1 MSEPTEQ
8 PQTTAP
14 EAAPAPAAAPKKRS
28 SVTTGKRKT
37 AKARVSVTEG
47 KGRVRINNIPVQ
59 LHEPLMAREMIL
71 EPVLIAGEMA
81 QKLDIDINVN
91 GGGPLSQA
99 EAARMGLAQGLVK
112 YTKSK
117 RLKST
122 FLEHDRTM
130 LSGDARRKE
139 PKKFG
144 GPGARRRKQ
153 KSYR

>member
-1 MSEPTEQ
+1 MS
-8 PQTTAP
+8 AP
-14 EAAPAPAAAPKKRS
+14 VAVKKKA
-28 SVTTGKRKT
+28 TLATGKRKT
-37 AKARVSVTEG
+37 AKARVTVTEG
-47 KGRVRINNIPVQ
+47 KGRVRINNIP
-59 LHEPLMAREMIL
+59 LHLHQPLMAREMIL
-71 EPVLIAGEMA
+71 EPFLIAGDVA
-81 QKLDIDINVN
+81 DKIDVDIVVE
-91 GGGPLSQA
+91 GGGPLGQA
-99 EAARMGLAQGLVK
+99 EAARMGLTQGLVK

-130 LSGDARRKE
+130 LSGDARRRE

>member
-1 MSEPTEQ
+1 MSSPVVAKKKSAL
-8 PQTTAP
+8 TA
-14 EAAPAPAAAPKKRS
+14 
-28 SVTTGKRKT
+28 GKRKT
-37 AKARVSVTEG
+37 AKARVAVTEG
-47 KGRVRINNIPVQ
+47 KGRVRINNIPVH
-59 LHEPLMAREMIL
+59 LHQPIMAREMIL
-71 EPVLIAGEMA
+71 EPVLIAGDVA
-81 QKLDIDINVN
+81 TKLDVDIRVE

>member
-1 MSEPTEQ
+1 LSTI
-8 PQTTAP
+8 
-14 EAAPAPAAAPKKRS
+14 KRKP
-28 SVTTGKRKT
+28 VLTTGKRKT
-37 AKARVSVTEG
+37 AKARVVVTEG
-47 KGRVRINNIPVQ
+47 KGRVRINNVPIQ
-59 LHEPLMAREMIL
+59 LHEPLMAREMIM
-71 EPVLIAGEMA
+71 EPVLIAGDVA
-81 QKLDIDINVN
+81 SKVDVDISLQ
-91 GGGPLSQA
+91 GGGLLGQA

-117 RLKST
+117 KLKST

-144 GPGARRRKQ
+144 GPSARTRKQ

>member
-1 MSEPTEQ
+1 LSAPT
-8 PQTTAP
+8 
-14 EAAPAPAAAPKKRS
+14 KKKP
-28 SVTTGKRKT
+28 VLATGKRKT
-37 AKARVSVTEG
+37 AKARVAVSEG

-59 LHEPLMAREMIL
+59 LHQPTMAREMIM
-71 EPVLIAGEMA
+71 ETILIAGDVASKVDVSIEVA
-81 QKLDIDINVN
+81 
-91 GGGPLSQA
+91 GGGTLGQA

>member
-1 MSEPTEQ
+1 LS
-8 PQTTAP
+8 AP
-14 EAAPAPAAAPKKRS
+14 PKKKPVLS
-28 SVTTGKRKT
+28 TGKRKT
-37 AKARVSVTEG
+37 AKARVAVTEG
-47 KGRVRINNIPVQ
+47 KGRVRINNIPIH
-59 LHEPLMAREMIL
+59 LHQPIMAREMIL
-71 EPVLIAGEMA
+71 EPILIAGDVASKVDVSIEVA
-81 QKLDIDINVN
+81 
-91 GGGPLSQA
+91 GGGPLGQA

-122 FLEHDRTM
+122 FMEHDRTM

>member
-1 MSEPTEQ
+1 MSAPVAKKKPTL
-8 PQTTAP
+8 
-14 EAAPAPAAAPKKRS
+14 
-28 SVTTGKRKT
+28 TTGKRKT
-37 AKARVSVTEG
+37 AKARVTVEEG

-59 LHEPLMAREMIL
+59 YHEPLMAREMIM
-71 EPVLIAGEMA
+71 EPILISGDVAS
-81 QKLDIDINVN
+81 KVDINIDVA
-91 GGGPLSQA
+91 GGGPLGQA
-99 EAARMGLAQGLVK
+99 EAARMGLALGLVK

-122 FLEHDRTM
+122 FIEHDRTM

-144 GPGARRRKQ
+144 GPSARRRKQ

>member
-1 MSEPTEQ
+1 MS
-8 PQTTAP
+8 AP
-14 EAAPAPAAAPKKRS
+14 AEAPAPTPA
-28 SVTTGKRKT
+28 VTTSRRRPVLATGKRKT
-37 AKARVSVTEG
+37 AKARVTVVEG
-47 KGRVRINNIPVQ
+47 KGRIRVNNVPVQ
-59 LHEPLMAREMIL
+59 LHEPLIAREMIM
-71 EPVLIAGEMA
+71 EPILIAGDVASKVDVE
-81 QKLDIDINVN
+81 ITVE

-122 FLEHDRTM
+122 FTEHDRTM

>member
-1 MSEPTEQ
+1 LSAPVVSKKKPTL
-8 PQTTAP
+8 
-14 EAAPAPAAAPKKRS
+14 
-28 SVTTGKRKT
+28 TTGKRKT
-37 AKARVSVTEG
+37 AKAHVAIMEG
-47 KGRVRINNIPVQ
+47 KGRVRINNVPVH
-59 LHEPLMAREMIL
+59 LHQPLMAREMIL
-71 EPVLIAGEMA
+71 EPFLIAGDVA
-81 QKLDIDINVN
+81 SKLDVN
-91 GGGPLSQA
+91 IRVDGGGPLGQA

-122 FLEHDRTM
+122 FIEHDRTM

>member
-1 MSEPTEQ
+1 MS
-8 PQTTAP
+8 AP
-14 EAAPAPAAAPKKRS
+14 VVVKKKA
-28 SVTTGKRKT
+28 TLATGKRKT
-37 AKARVSVTEG
+37 AKARVTVTEG
-47 KGRVRINNIPVQ
+47 KGRVRINNIP
-59 LHEPLMAREMIL
+59 LHLHQPLMAREMIL
-71 EPVLIAGEMA
+71 EPFLIAGDVA
-81 QKLDIDINVN
+81 DKVDVDITVE
-91 GGGPLSQA
+91 GGGPLGQA
-99 EAARMGLAQGLVK
+99 EAARMGLSQGLVK

>member
-1 MSEPTEQ
+1 LSVPT
-8 PQTTAP
+8 T
-14 EAAPAPAAAPKKRS
+14 KKKPTLS
-28 SVTTGKRKT
+28 TGKRKT
-37 AKARVSVTEG
+37 AKARVAVIEG
-47 KGRVRINNIPVQ
+47 KGRVRINNVPIH
-59 LHEPLMAREMIL
+59 LHEPAMAREMIM
-71 EPVLIAGEMA
+71 EPILIAG
-81 QKLDIDINVN
+81 DIANKVDVSIVVA
-91 GGGPLSQA
+91 GGGSLSQA

-112 YTKSK
+112 FTKSK

-122 FLEHDRTM
+122 FIDHDRTM

>member
-1 MSEPTEQ
+1 MSAPTV
-8 PQTTAP
+8 T
-14 EAAPAPAAAPKKRS
+14 KKKPTLS
-28 SVTTGKRKT
+28 TGKRKT
-37 AKARVSVTEG
+37 AKARVTITEG
-47 KGRVRINNIPVQ
+47 KGRVRINNIPIH
-59 LHEPLMAREMIL
+59 LHQPRMAQEMIL
-71 EPVLIAGEMA
+71 EPVLIAG
-81 QKLDIDINVN
+81 DIAAKVDVN
-91 GGGPLSQA
+91 IQVAGGGPLGQA

>member
-1 MSEPTEQ
+1 MS
-8 PQTTAP
+8 AP
-14 EAAPAPAAAPKKRS
+14 VVVKKKA
-28 SVTTGKRKT
+28 TLATGKRKT
-37 AKARVSVTEG
+37 AKARVTVTEG
-47 KGRVRINNIPVQ
+47 KGRVRINNIP
-59 LHEPLMAREMIL
+59 LHLHQPLMAREMIL
-71 EPVLIAGEMA
+71 EPVLIAG
-81 QKLDIDINVN
+81 DIADKVDVDITVA

-99 EAARMGLAQGLVK
+99 EAARMGITQGLVK

>member
-1 MSEPTEQ
+1 LSV
-8 PQTTAP
+8 
-14 EAAPAPAAAPKKRS
+14 KKKG
-28 SVTTGKRKT
+28 TMATGKRKT
-37 AKARVSVTEG
+37 AKARVIVTEG
-47 KGRVRINNIPVQ
+47 KGRVRINNVPVQ
-59 LHEPLMAREMIL
+59 LHQPVMAREMIM
-71 EPVLIAGEMA
+71 EPVLIAGEIT
-81 QKLDIDINVN
+81 KNVDIAIDVH
-91 GGGPLSQA
+91 GGGSLSQA
-99 EAARMGLAQGLVK
+99 EAARMGLAQGLIK

>member
-1 MSEPTEQ
+1 LSAPT
-8 PQTTAP
+8 
-14 EAAPAPAAAPKKRS
+14 KKKP
-28 SVTTGKRKT
+28 VLATGKRKT
-37 AKARVSVTEG
+37 AKARVAVIEG
-47 KGRVRINNIPVQ
+47 KGRVRINNVPVQ
-59 LHEPLMAREMIL
+59 LHQPLMAREMIM
-71 EPVLIAGEMA
+71 EPILIAGDVASKVDVSIEVA
-81 QKLDIDINVN
+81 
-91 GGGPLSQA
+91 GGGPLGQA

-112 YTKSK
+112 YTNSK